1 VKVLDFGLA
10 KPAPGTT
17 LEGSELPT
25 QAKTEEGAIVGTLNY
40 MSPEQAQGKTVDAR
54 SDIFSL
60 GIIFYEML
68 TGRRPFGGDNPA
80 SVLSSIIKDT
90 PPSVTSLNPSIP
102 RDVAK
107 IVKRCFAKDPMRR
120 YQTTIDLRNHL
131 EEAKEEVD
139 SGEAFGAA
147 VVVSGKASKLLWGT
161 VAALV
166 GISAFLSYRL
176 GSVSAPGVPRL
187 TNPIQVTSSLG
198 MEQYPTW
205 SPDGRTLAY
214 GARILDEDSSETWD
228 IWVTQTGRG
237 QPVNRT
243 ADHAGKDCCPSWSPD
258 GSQIAFWSEREGGGY
273 FVMSALGGSAQKAI
287 PVRRDYGPPQ
297 WSADGDELAGIVVDA
312 ASVFIE
318 IVSLGTRGSRRV
330 ALPGHRD
337 GALDLSW
344 SPDGRFFAVV
354 DASNRGQDVGGL
366 WVVRLSD
373 EKAFPV
379 TDGRTKVWNPS
390 WSPDGQGIYFVS
402 NRGGSMDLWLQPVNS
417 VGKADGDPEPVT
429 VGIGMRHAVLPR
441 SGAATETSG
450 CYRRGAAS

>member
-1 VKVLDFGLA
+1 MELVRGKTLSELLPKSGFTLSKFFDIAIPLADAASAAHQEGITHRDLKPDNVMESDEGRVKVLDFGLA

-60 GIIFYEML
+60 GITFYEML

-107 IVKRCFAKDPMRR
+107 IVKRCLAKDPMRR

-176 GSVSAPGVPRL
+176 GTVSAPGVPRL

-287 PVRRDYGPPQ
+287 PVRRDYGPP
-297 WSADGDELAGIVVDA
+297 
-312 ASVFIE
+312 
-318 IVSLGTRGSRRV
+318 
-330 ALPGHRD
+330 
-337 GALDLSW
+337 
-344 SPDGRFFAVV
+344 
-354 DASNRGQDVGGL
+354 
-366 WVVRLSD
+366 
-373 EKAFPV
+373 
-379 TDGRTKVWNPS
+379 
-390 WSPDGQGIYFVS
+390 
-402 NRGGSMDLWLQPVNS
+402 
-417 VGKADGDPEPVT
+417 
-429 VGIGMRHAVLPR
+429 
-441 SGAATETSG
+441 
-450 CYRRGAAS
+450 